1 MRAIVQR
8 VNRASVSARSS
19 PDAAMMVAG
28 AIDRGLLLLVGVQA
42 GDTKADAERLAG
54 KIAALRIFEDAQG
67 RMNLAAGDVGGA
79 ILAIPNFTVACDVG
93 KGRRPSFDR
102 AAPPQ
107 QAAALFD
114 AMVTRLRDALPVA
127 TGVFGAE
134 MAVESV
140 NDGPVTFI
148 VESRRAA
155 GPAPE

>member
-8 VNRASVSARSS
+8 VTRASVSARSS
-19 PDAAMMVAG
+19 PEEAMTVAG
-28 AIDRGLLLLVGVQA
+28 EIERGLLLLVGVQA
-42 GDTKADAERLAG
+42 GDAEADAARLAD
-54 KIAALRIFEDAQG
+54 KIAALRIFEDNDG
-67 RMNLAAGDVGGA
+67 RMNLAVDDVGGA
-79 ILAIPNFTVACDVG
+79 ILLIPNFTVACEVG
-93 KGRRPSFDR
+93 RGRRPSFDK

-107 QAAALFD
+107 QAGALFD
-114 AMVTRLRDALPVA
+114 TLVARLRDVLPVE

-148 VESRRAA
+148 VESRRAS